1 MKGVT
6 LTDLQEAEKTM
17 KTDNK
22 GREKKEEEEKE
33 KEAKM
38 KKGEEGVRA
47 IFHSYR
53 PAVAKPM
60 SCDVTERGILCSQE
74 VSWRSRIASLQKSDL
89 LGLTQ
94 PAGTPRP
101 QTSDKRG
108 THHQKSSGSL
118 NVALVDIF
126 DLLLSDCCLVLSQ
139 MWRPAQARV
148 RQSDGPE
155 SAERG
160 GKHGPGERHRGPGR

>member
-47 IFHSYR
+47 IFHR
-53 PAVAKPM
+53 PAVAELM
-60 SCDVTERGILCSQE
+60 SCDVTEQGILCSQE

-108 THHQKSSGSL
+108 KDPQEKL
-118 NVALVDIF
+118 QL
-126 DLLLSDCCLVLSQ
+126 
-139 MWRPAQARV
+139 
-148 RQSDGPE
+148 
-155 SAERG
+155 AECG
-160 GKHGPGERHRGPGR
+160 TC

>member
-1 MKGVT
+1 MT

-33 KEAKM
+33 AKV

-53 PAVAKPM
+53 PALAALM
-60 SCDVTERGILCSQE
+60 SRDVTRQGILCLQE

-101 QTSDKRG
+101 QTFDKRG
-108 THHQKSSGSL
+108 TKSPPPTPSNKTYSL
-118 NVALVDIF
+118 T
-126 DLLLSDCCLVLSQ
+126 
-139 MWRPAQARV
+139 V
-148 RQSDGPE
+148 RHL
-155 SAERG
+155 
-160 GKHGPGERHRGPGR
+160 KC